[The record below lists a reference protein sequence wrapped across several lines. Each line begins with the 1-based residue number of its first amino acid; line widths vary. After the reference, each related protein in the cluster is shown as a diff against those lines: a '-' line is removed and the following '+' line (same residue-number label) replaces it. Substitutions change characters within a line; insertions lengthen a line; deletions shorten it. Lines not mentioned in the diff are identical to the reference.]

1 MLNIAIFYQEV
12 SKIQE
17 EIFRLCR
24 KLNSFNARSAK
35 PWINSDKGV
44 IQSFHC
50 LLTDSGV
57 QRISKERRYPEGH
70 FRFPFLNYFCSA
82 MSRRW
87 LVSGR
92 IHKNQSQSDISGE
105 KQRDQGQQYETND
118 AQFRL
123 FSQISKDQ
131 HNACHSQNQ

>member
-82 MSRRW
+82 MSRRRS
-87 LVSGR
+87 VPDR
-92 IHKNQSQSDISGE
+92 IHKNQSQTYISGE
-105 KQRDQGQQYETND
+105 NQHGQRQQHEAND
-118 AQFRL
+118 AQFRPVT
-123 FSQISKDQ
+123 QIPKRQ
-131 HNACHSQNQ
+131 HDACHSRW